1 MLDLIKKIDLAWEKK
16 ERLLNIYPDK
26 SLGYF
31 NFRNNVIL
39 RYNRKVNNNER
50 KINRNYSKMQQQ
62 AS

>member
-1 MLDLIKKIDLAWEKK
+1 MLDLIKKIDLAWEKE
-16 ERLLNIYPDK
+16 ERLLNVYPDK

-31 NFRNNVIL
+31 NFRNNVVL

-50 KINRNYSKMQQQ
+50 KVNRNYSKMQQQ